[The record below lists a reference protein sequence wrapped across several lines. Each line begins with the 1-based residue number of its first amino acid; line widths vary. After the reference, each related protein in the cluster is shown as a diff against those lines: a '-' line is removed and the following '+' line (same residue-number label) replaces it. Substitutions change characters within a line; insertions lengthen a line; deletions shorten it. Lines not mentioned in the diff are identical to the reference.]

1 MIIVTGGAGLIG
13 SAVVWELNRR
23 GESDILLVDHLGK
36 SNKWQNLVNLS
47 YAHYMDKSE
56 FLEKVA
62 NDTLPQRPRAIVHMG
77 ACSSTIEQ
85 DADYLMH
92 NNTHYSNILCKYA
105 DKTGAR
111 MVHASSAA
119 TYGDGSQGFADE
131 ESKLST
137 LRPLNM
143 YGYSKH
149 LFDLWTVREK
159 TINNMA
165 TLKFFNVYGP
175 NEYHKGVMRSMVCK
189 AFEEIT
195 QTGRIRLF
203 KSNDS
208 KYPDGGQMRDFI
220 YVKDCAQAICWL
232 LGNPHINGIFNLG
245 TGKARSWNDLATAV
259 FAAMNLPPAIDYVE
273 MPENLRGQ
281 YQNYTEAPMQKLLM
295 RGLNMNNWHSLEAG
309 VKDYV
314 QNYLMQTANSH
325 LGNNWKQGL

>member
-23 GESDILLVDHLGK
+23 GETDILIVDHLGK
-36 SNKWQNLVNLS
+36 SNKWRNLVNLS
-47 YAHYMDKSE
+47 YAHYLDKND
-56 FLEKVA
+56 FLEKLA
-62 NDTLPQRPRAIVHMG
+62 SDTLPQRPRAIVHMG

-92 NNTHYSNILCKYA
+92 NNTHYSDIVCKYA
-105 DKTGAR
+105 DKIGAR

-119 TYGDGSQGFADE
+119 TYGNGSQGFADDE
-131 ESKLST
+131 AMLSC

-175 NEYHKGVMRSMVCK
+175 NEYHKNVMRSMVNK
-189 AFEEIT
+189 AFDEIN

-203 KSNDS
+203 KSNDPN
-208 KYPDGGQMRDFI
+208 YPDGGQMRDFI

-232 LGNPHINGIFNLG
+232 LDNPQINGIFNLG
-245 TGKARSWNDLATAV
+245 TGKARSWNDLAAAV
-259 FAAMNLPPAIDYVE
+259 FAAMNLPLAIDYVD
-273 MPENLRGQ
+273 MPENLQGQ
-281 YQNYTEAPMQKLLM
+281 YQNFTQAPMTKLLE
-295 RGLNMNNWHSLEAG
+295 RGLNMSNWHSLEAG

>member
-1 MIIVTGGAGLIG
+1 
-13 SAVVWELNRR
+13 
-23 GESDILLVDHLGK
+23 
-36 SNKWQNLVNLS
+36 
-47 YAHYMDKSE
+47 
-56 FLEKVA
+56 
-62 NDTLPQRPRAIVHMG
+62 
-77 ACSSTIEQ
+77 
-85 DADYLMH
+85 
-92 NNTHYSNILCKYA
+92 
-105 DKTGAR
+105 
-111 MVHASSAA
+111 
-119 TYGDGSQGFADE
+119 
-131 ESKLST
+131 
-137 LRPLNM
+137 
-143 YGYSKH
+143 
-149 LFDLWTVREK
+149 
-159 TINNMA
+159 MA

-175 NEYHKGVMRSMVCK
+175 NEYHKGLMRSMVCK

-232 LGNPHINGIFNLG
+232 LDNPQINGIFNLG

-314 QNYLMQTANSH
+314 QNYLMQPVNPH
-325 LGNNWKQGL
+325 LGNSWEKGL